1 MLLTNEIVY
10 ERIKD
15 SGYPFWTLYLQQGFK
30 NTSHL
35 MTYTGNDFEEND
47 SDETK
52 LQKSIAR
59 LDNIVNSIQ
68 DATFVI
74 EIKNSKTANGNGI
87 IGPLQFSNT
96 VKKEEVTPTLS
107 GGSAISES
115 YLKGIEERISREFN
129 QKFETWKAE
138 EKQKQ
143 YEKELEKREEE
154 LKEKEKELDDLKKG
168 YESGVTKT
176 ADILLEAGKRIA
188 MYFVPDLQAKTAA
201 TPEIQLSGK
210 TQQSDEEQ
218 FEDEKASVIN
228 EFAEYLYNG
237 YSKEQIKELLNNIK
251 NYNNGLDEEYNAEKD
266 YASESA
272 TN

>member
-1 MLLTNEIVY
+1 MLLTKEIVY

-59 LDNIVNSIQ
+59 LDNIVNSIA

-87 IGPLQFSNT
+87 IGPLQFSNS
-96 VKKEEVTPTLS
+96 VKKEEVTPVLS
-107 GGSAISES
+107 GVPAISES
-115 YLKGIEERISREFN
+115 YLKGIEDRISREFN

-168 YESGVTKT
+168 YESGVAKT

-188 MYFVPDLQAKTAA
+188 MYFVPDLQKTA
-201 TPEIQLSGK
+201 TPEIQLSGN
-210 TQQSDEEQ
+210 TQQSDNEQ
-218 FEDEKASVIN
+218 FQDEKATVIN

-237 YSKEQIKELLNNIK
+237 YSKDQIKELFNNIK
-251 NYNNGLDEEYNAEKD
+251 NYNNGLDEENNAETD
-266 YASESA
+266 YTSESA